1 MVNEDLELYHHGI
14 LGMRWGVRKSERSS
28 SGDNYSSK
36 KSKKRLMYEQSADTV
51 YKNRRALSNSQLQ
64 IAAKRLKAEDDI
76 RKYSMNEQQY
86 GARYIKKSAAILG
99 TSLGIAATAT
109 TIAINVARLKGI
121 KV

>member
-1 MVNEDLELYHHGI
+1 MIHNNELYHHGV
-14 LGMRWGVRKSERSS
+14 LGMRWGVRKSDRSS
-28 SGDNYSSK
+28 NYSSK
-36 KSKKRLMYEQSADTV
+36 KNKKRLMYEQSADTV

-76 RKYSMNEQQY
+76 RKYSINEQQY
-86 GARYIKKSAAILG
+86 GARYIKRSAAILG

-109 TIAINVARLKGI
+109 TVAINVARLKGI